1 MSLFKIN
8 PKFAVLILLLASVL
22 GSLGG
27 VFLKFA
33 FLSFTPIT
41 TFVLD
46 YLVASIILGVI
57 VIVKNQYRIQKKDFP
72 ILILAL
78 FFIAG
83 NSLSFTIGIKNTTV
97 IISQILYFFT
107 PVIVM
112 LISAM
117 QFKQRFKFL
126 EIVGVLLG
134 IIGGCVIVAQSYFNT
149 SATTQLSFGTFQGN
163 ILILL
168 AVIFWAGYLITS
180 KVFVKKY
187 PPVTITAYSCLINL
201 LVGLVFFFFELQ
213 TTSFPPQNIEPIS
226 ILAVLCLGIISCVL
240 VTFLYAWAV
249 KYTSSFVASCI
260 TFVAPV
266 SAALVS
272 IPLLGEKVTPM
283 LLIAS
288 VVIAISFYLTSI
300 YPQKKN

>member
-1 MSLFKIN
+1 MRSIKVE
-8 PKFAVLILLLASVL
+8 PKFAVLVLLLASVL

-33 FLSFTPIT
+33 FLSFTPVAT
-41 TFVLD
+41 YVLN
-46 YLVASIILGVI
+46 YLVASVILGII
-57 VIVKNQYRIQKKDFP
+57 VIAKNQYKIDKKDFS
-72 ILILAL
+72 ILLVAL

-83 NSLSFTIGIKNTTV
+83 NSLSFTIGIKYTTV

-112 LISAM
+112 LFSALH
-117 QFKQRFKFL
+117 FKQRFKFL

-134 IIGGCVIVAQSYFNT
+134 IIGGSIIVAQSYFNT

-168 AVIFWAGYLITS
+168 AVIFWAGYLMAS
-180 KVFVKKY
+180 KAFVRKY

-201 LVGLVFFFFELQ
+201 LVGLIFFFFELQ
-213 TTSFPPQNIEPIS
+213 TTTFPPQNIEPIS
-226 ILAVLCLGIISCVL
+226 ILAILCLGIISCVF
-240 VTFLYAWAV
+240 VTFLYAWSV
-249 KYTSSFVASCI
+249 KYTTSFIASCI
-260 TFVAPV
+260 TFTAPI

-272 IPLLGEKVTPM
+272 IPLLGEKVTWI
-283 LLIAS
+283 LLISS
-288 VVIAISFYLTSI
+288 VIIAISFYLTSI
-300 YPQKKN
+300 YPQKNT